1 MHALSPA
8 QRTWVTFIATAITL
22 LALVALG
29 FAA

>member
-8 QRTWVTFIATAITL
+8 QRTWVTLIATAITL
-22 LALVALG
+22 LALVMLG